1 MNIGSV
7 PVFVN
12 DQTRALDFYTK
23 KLGFEVTIDIP
34 IAQGVRW
41 LTVSPK
47 KGDTEFILFPPAMAG
62 SDGAEEMKRRVGS
75 WTGIVILSDDCR
87 GDYNKLA
94 QRGVEFTAEPK
105 QQMWGG
111 WMAEFADADGNRFQ
125 LVERPAHMR

>member
-1 MNIGSV
+1 MIIGSV
-7 PVFVN
+7 PVFVS
-12 DQTRALDFYTK
+12 DQARALDFYRD
-23 KLGFEVTIDIP
+23 KLGFEVGMDIP

-62 SDGAEEMKRRVGS
+62 SGEAAEMQRRVGS

-87 GDYNKLA
+87 RDYSQLA
-94 QRGVEFTAEPK
+94 QRGVEFISEPK
-105 QQMWGG
+105 QQLWGG

-125 LVERPAHMR
+125 LVERPAHMQ

>member
-1 MNIGSV
+1 MMIGSV
-7 PVFVN
+7 PIFVN
-12 DQTRALDFYTK
+12 DQARALEFYTD
-23 KLGFEVTIDIP
+23 KLGFEVSMDMP

-41 LTVSPK
+41 LTVSPG
-47 KGDTEFILFPPAMAG
+47 KGGTELILFPPVMAG
-62 SDGAEEMKRRVGS
+62 NSEAEEMQRRVGT

-87 GDYNKLA
+87 GDYNRLA

-105 QQMWGG
+105 QQLWGG